1 MYVHTMYMY
10 MYMWTYT
17 VHVCTLQC
25 TCTHEC
31 TCTCMYNVCAQA
43 EEKVKEFV
51 SDDEKKELPFPK
63 MAKVY
68 RVIL

>member
-1 MYVHTMYMY
+1 MYK
-10 MYMWTYT
+10 
-17 VHVCTLQC
+17 
-25 TCTHEC
+25 
-31 TCTCMYNVCAQA
+31 CTCMYNVCAQA